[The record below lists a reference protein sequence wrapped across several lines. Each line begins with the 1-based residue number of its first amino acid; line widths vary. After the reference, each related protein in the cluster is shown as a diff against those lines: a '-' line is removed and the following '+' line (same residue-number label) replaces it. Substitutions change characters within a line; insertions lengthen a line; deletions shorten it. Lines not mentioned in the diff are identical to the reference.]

1 MDEAHQ
7 VRSFSVADRA
17 AMRTIYRRCCVE
29 LGVGGG
35 STRQHQVIARTIL
48 ERYAAGATDP
58 ERLAVLALAGAR
70 KAARRRSLWASLTAL
85 LARHQAGVSRA

>member
-7 VRSFSVADRA
+7 VRSFSAADRV
-17 AMRTIYRRCCVE
+17 AMRTTYRRCCVE
-29 LGVGGG
+29 LGVSGG
-35 STRQHQVIARTIL
+35 STRLHQALARTIL

-70 KAARRRSLWASLTAL
+70 KALRRRSPWAALVAL
-85 LARHQAGVSRA
+85 LTRHQAGVSRA

>member
-7 VRSFSVADRA
+7 VRSFSGADRA
-17 AMRTIYRRCCVE
+17 AMRMSYRRCCVE
-29 LGVGGG
+29 LGVGDGA
-35 STRQHQVIARTIL
+35 TRQHQAIARTIL

-70 KAARRRSLWASLTAL
+70 KAARRRSLWASLAAL
-85 LARHQAGVSRA
+85 LARHPANISRA